1 MKLFCRES
9 RVTLAVEDDGVG
21 IPEEDLPKVFDRF
34 YRVDKARSRAAG
46 GTGLGLAIAKW
57 IVDRHGGWFEVVSR
71 EDVGTRITFV
81 LPLEGTA

>member
-1 MKLFCRES
+1 MRVPTSSRETTS
-9 RVTLAVEDDGVG
+9 NQ
-21 IPEEDLPKVFDRF
+21 P
-34 YRVDKARSRAAG
+34 
-46 GTGLGLAIAKW
+46 LGLSIARW

>member
-1 MKLFCRES
+1 MHGGR
-9 RVTLAVEDDGVG
+9 
-21 IPEEDLPKVFDRF
+21 
-34 YRVDKARSRAAG
+34 RSKG
-46 GTGLGLAIAKW
+46 GAGLGLAIAKW

>member
-1 MKLFCRES
+1 MGKTVAPFM
-9 RVTLAVEDDGVG
+9 AH
-21 IPEEDLPKVFDRF
+21 
-34 YRVDKARSRAAG
+34 G
-46 GTGLGLAIAKW
+46 GSGLGLSIAKW